1 MSDNETQREFQSV
14 GKPHYWQRDPEPIT
28 NIVGEETV
36 DVVVLG
42 AGIAGCIATQSV
54 AESGASVICAE
65 KFDHPT
71 SHGTDVAA
79 VNSIVSD
86 REGVH
91 IDPHEAARLV
101 YQWSQQ
107 QANYNL
113 IRIWAERSGEVVSH
127 YVEMAEAAGYTVRL
141 NFWLTARADWYDLD
155 EKYRILRTPHL
166 FDVPEGS
173 PIKRERW
180 NATYL
185 VNVAYEDAVR
195 RGARFMFN
203 TPAVR
208 LVRDEESG
216 RVTGAIVKTDDG
228 YKLLRARRGVILATG
243 GITDNDEMKECF
255 CPMSLRADKNE
266 NYPKG
271 GNMGDGLVMGKWIGA
286 AFSRCYPAPII
297 HPVNLSVLGPGMASS
312 WLIVNRDGKRFMNE
326 VAWEPMI
333 TNARLNAPGNVA
345 WAIWDA
351 DYLKYFEKKEPAVFS
366 GLPENT
372 PELVEECVS
381 KGEYVKAD
389 TLEGL
394 AGKIGVPVGNLV
406 ATVERYNELADSGVD
421 EDFGVPERF
430 LSPCRRGPF
439 YATRI
444 SAWLLSIPYGLH
456 VDDNSQ
462 VCDEDDEP
470 IPGLYAVGNVQGD
483 FWANSYPVTCPGSS
497 HGRSVTFGR
506 LVGCAL
512 AKGENIDGTQAM

>member
-1 MSDNETQREFQSV
+1 MAKV
-14 GKPHYWQRDPEPIT
+14 HIWQQNPEPIT
-28 NIVGEETV
+28 DIVSEETA

-65 KFDHPT
+65 KFDKPS

-79 VNSIVSD
+79 VNSIVQE

-91 IDPHEAARLV
+91 VDPLEAARLI

-113 IRIWAERSGEVVSH
+113 IRIWADRSGEVVSH
-127 YVEMAEAAGYTVRL
+127 YVELAEQYGYTVRL
-141 NFWLTARADWYDLD
+141 NSWLTARADWYDLE
-155 EKYRILRTPHL
+155 EKYRMFRTAHL
-166 FDVPEGS
+166 FEVPEGS
-173 PIKRERW
+173 DLKKERW

-185 VNVAYEDAVR
+185 VTVAYKDALKH
-195 RGARFMFN
+195 GAKFMFN
-203 TPAVR
+203 SPAVR
-208 LVRDEESG
+208 LVKENG
-216 RVTGAIVKTDDG
+216 RVTGAIVKTDEG
-228 YKLLRARRGVILATG
+228 YKKLNAKNGVILATG

-255 CPMSLRADKNE
+255 CPISLRADKNE

-312 WLIVNRDGKRFMNE
+312 WLIVNRYGKRFMNE
-326 VAWEPMI
+326 TAFEPMI
-333 TNARLNAPGNVA
+333 TNARMTAPGNVA
-345 WAIWDA
+345 WTIWDSNYMEHFKA
-351 DYLKYFEKKEPAVFS
+351 QEPDKFS
-366 GLPENT
+366 ALPENT
-372 PELVEECVS
+372 PELVEKCVES
-381 KGEYVKAD
+381 GEYKKAE

-394 AGKIGVPVGNLV
+394 AEQIDVPADNLK
-406 ATVERYNELADSGVD
+406 ATVERYNQIVRDGNDV
-421 EDFGVPERF
+421 DFGVPERF
-430 LSPCRRGPF
+430 LSPCEQGPF
-439 YATRI
+439 YATKI
-444 SAWLLSIPYGLH
+444 SAWLLSLPYGLH

-462 VCDEDDEP
+462 VCTEEDDP

-483 FWANSYPVTCPGSS
+483 YWANSYPVTCPGSS

-512 AKGENIDGTQAM
+512 AQNKNIDGTDAM